1 MAQTDGAA
9 ASVPSVILHV
19 TGFGRFR
26 GVDDN
31 PSASLVRSLP
41 VGTPL
46 ADGAAVISDVAV
58 VEVSAAAADEALAT
72 IRDQVAVPSSSP
84 SSSSSS
90 SPPLHRVLLHFGV
103 AAGAPCFFL
112 EQQAFNDKSFR
123 IPDERGYQPRE
134 EPIDVSEGAIGTT
147 RATDLPTEALAAALA
162 ARGHA
167 VQASKDPGRFLCNY
181 IYYRS
186 QQTASQLTAAA
197 AAAGGAAVSSRG
209 VVHPLFV
216 HVPSADVAD
225 TAAQTRFALDLIE
238 EITAVLT
245 RGTAREGAV
254 ASASASSSASASALD
269 LDEAILAAKSGLVPG
284 GGAAAA
290 AGAAGSASLRG
301 TERAAPAAATPAPAP
316 SPAPSSLPPLW
327 TSLEALGFSANACAA
342 AVRAMGPHAPVE
354 EAVEWVLSHPEA
366 DAEPASAPS
375 PSPSPAPAPS
385 PLASLLSGLTFALGG
400 PAGAGG
406 GSGGSGSPA
415 APHQVFTRLKMVIV
429 VRSDLEMTKG
439 KIAAQACHVALK
451 CVRQLNKRADYR
463 PLVASW
469 EAHGEPIVILRGEGL
484 GHLQALKA
492 AADEAG
498 VPAYFIHD
506 AGRTQVEP
514 GTATVLGL
522 GPAEET
528 RIDSV
533 TGSLKLL

>member
-26 GVDDN
+26 GVEDN

-72 IRDQVAVPSSSP
+72 IRDQVAVPPPPP

-90 SPPLHRVLLHFGV
+90 SSPLHHVLLHFGV

-197 AAAGGAAVSSRG
+197 AAAGGAAFSPRG

-245 RGTAREGAV
+245 RGPAREGAV
-254 ASASASSSASASALD
+254 ASASSSASALD
-269 LDEAILAAKSGLVPG
+269 LDEAILAAKSGLVHG
-284 GGAAAA
+284 GGAAAGG
-290 AGAAGSASLRG
+290 AGGSASLRG
-301 TERAAPAAATPAPAP
+301 TERAAPAP